1 MRACAS
7 LVIVGSAFTTS
18 RYASNVP
25 RHCFDSRAARS
36 SLITRSKLLRS
47 AIGYLLR
54 VMECCAGI
62 LPGRAGNGRAV
73 LFVEPILIAS
83 ITEPLICN
91 KQHARSDRW
100 RDGSILQQLAKKY
113 GLF

>member
-1 MRACAS
+1 M
-7 LVIVGSAFTTS
+7 VGSAFTTS
-18 RYASNVP
+18 GYSSNAP

-62 LPGRAGNGRAV
+62 LPGKAGYGRAV
-73 LFVEPILIAS
+73 LFVAPILLSS
-83 ITEPLICN
+83 ITEPLIGN
-91 KQHARSDRW
+91 KQHARNGRW
-100 RDGSILQQLAKKY
+100 RDGSILQQLAKKH

>member
-1 MRACAS
+1 M
-7 LVIVGSAFTTS
+7 IGSAFTTS
-18 RYASNVP
+18 RYASSVP

-62 LPGRAGNGRAV
+62 LPGNAGYGRAV
-73 LFVEPILIAS
+73 LFLAPILMSS
-83 ITEPLICN
+83 ITEPLIRN
-91 KQHARSDRW
+91 KQHARNGRW
-100 RDGSILQQLAKKY
+100 RYGSILQQLAKKY